1 MNTLNHLN
9 RRQMLQRAG
18 MGIGSLGLASLLQQ
32 EGLAAQNPLAAKNPH
47 FKTKAKS
54 VIWLFINGGPSH
66 VDTWDYKPGVRAIHG
81 QELPES
87 IRNGQR
93 ITTMTSG
100 QKSFPCVAPMFQ
112 FRQYGQNGTWVSEI
126 LPHTAKLIDDIS
138 VVKSVHTR
146 PSTTIRPSRS
156 STRVYNSPAM
166 PAWERGS
173 VTVWEVPIETCHRTS

>member
-66 VDTWDYKPGVRAIHG
+66 VDTWDYKPELAKRDG
-81 QELPES
+81 QALEGSIGLPAS
-87 IRNGQR
+87 LPTR
-93 ITTMTSG
+93 
-100 QKSFPCVAPMFQ
+100 
-112 FRQYGQNGTWVSEI
+112 WV
-126 LPHTAKLIDDIS
+126 
-138 VVKSVHTR
+138 
-146 PSTTIRPSRS
+146 
-156 STRVYNSPAM
+156 
-166 PAWERGS
+166 G
-173 VTVWEVPIETCHRTS
+173 